1 MEPRFQT
8 SFIPKKPII
17 NDARIASS
25 SSVVRESNVFNL
37 IAVIVF
43 VATLLASGGLFGYKI
58 YLKQQID
65 KDNKDISDAQAAF
78 QVDKIKELL
87 DANNRILASKD
98 LLDKHVAVS
107 SLLTLLQSLTVR
119 RLRLVTLDYS
129 NKTGQNVIS
138 LSGEAQNYNA
148 LVEQSRIFEESQYLS
163 NNIFSNFTLED
174 NGYIKVDFDSAVDT
188 SLISYKKALEAVN
201 TTGSTT
207 TNNTTQ

>member
-25 SSVVRESNVFNL
+25 SSVVRESNVFSI

-78 QVDKIKELL
+78 QVDKIKELI

-188 SLISYKKALEAVN
+188 SLISYKKALEAIN
-201 TTGSTT
+201 TTSGTT
-207 TNNTTQ
+207 TNNTIQ

>member
-138 LSGEAQNYNA
+138 LSGQAQNYNA